1 VISLEN
7 KTIDH
12 LEDLKIDQDNVLLDV
27 DLDYFST
34 KNPIKKRLNEVIN
47 IPIKTIEE
55 ISQIYDFGN
64 YKYKS
69 FEEFKNNLK
78 YFINPNYM
86 TGLIFTKEE
95 NYLLNLKNL
104 TKMWKNDKSEFTRI
118 CKNIFRIRKDMLKD
132 YYDVETFITSMEMM
146 INLPYYISNDSEID
160 KMMNGLN
167 RFLRLVG
174 FNQFKNPLMTT
185 IARSEYDGCNFL
197 F

>member
-174 FNQFKNPLMTT
+174 FNSKTFEKV
-185 IARSEYDGCNFL
+185 Y
-197 F
+197 

>member
-34 KNPIKKRLNEVIN
+34 KNPIKKRLNEIIN